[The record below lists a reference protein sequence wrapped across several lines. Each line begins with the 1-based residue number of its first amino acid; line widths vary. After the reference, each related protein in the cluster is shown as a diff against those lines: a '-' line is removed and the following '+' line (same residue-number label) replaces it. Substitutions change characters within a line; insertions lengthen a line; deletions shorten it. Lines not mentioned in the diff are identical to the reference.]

1 MVKAT
6 EDLERLWKRYKESGD
21 GHLRN
26 RLILQYLPLVKYIS
40 DRIFA
45 RLPKRVDIR
54 DLQSAGIFGLIS
66 AIEAFD
72 LTRGIK
78 FETYCSVRV
87 RGSIL
92 DELRAQD
99 WVPRPV
105 RNRTQKLRECVDV
118 LKRELGR
125 TPNDQELAKRL
136 GIKTEEVW
144 HLGRETMATNFVSL
158 SGSEQDDS
166 DGAVSRMEM
175 LEERSET
182 DPIEILQRADVAEL
196 IRRNLDEK
204 EKQVLLL
211 YYYENLTMREIGQ
224 FLGSRSGFP
233 VSVRPRYRRRHGVL
247 PLRRPGRGALVR
259 GSLLRADRTGGRD
272 SRLRLQPEHHRAAPR
287 RPA

>member
-1 MVKAT
+1 VVKAT
-6 EDLERLWKRYKESGD
+6 EDLERLWLSYKESGD
-21 GHLRN
+21 GSLRN

-40 DRIFA
+40 DRIFS

-54 DLQSAGIFGLIS
+54 DLQSAGIFGLIA

-72 LTRGIK
+72 MSRGIK

-105 RNRTQKLRECVDV
+105 RNRTQKLRECTDT
-118 LKRELGR
+118 LRRELGR

-136 GIKTEEVW
+136 GIKTEDVW
-144 HLGRETMATNFVSL
+144 SLGRETMATNFVSL
-158 SGSEQDDS
+158 SGSEPDDAE
-166 DGAVSRMEM
+166 GAISRIEM
-175 LEERSET
+175 LEEKSET
-182 DPIEILQRADVAEL
+182 DPIEILQRNDVAEL
-196 IRRNLDEK
+196 IRKNLDEK

-224 FLGSRSGFP
+224 FLGLSESRVCQIHARIMERLKEELKPQEGE
-233 VSVRPRYRRRHGVL
+233 
-247 PLRRPGRGALVR
+247 LV
-259 GSLLRADRTGGRD
+259 
-272 SRLRLQPEHHRAAPR
+272 
-287 RPA
+287 

>member
-1 MVKAT
+1 MP
-6 EDLERLWKRYKESGD
+6 WSG
-21 GHLRN
+21 GPQLRN

-40 DRIFA
+40 DRVFA
-45 RLPKRVDIR
+45 RLPRRVDIR

-105 RNRTQKLRECVDV
+105 RNRTQKLREAVDEM
-118 LKRELGR
+118 KRELGR
-125 TPNDQELAKRL
+125 TPNDDELAKRL
-136 GIKTEEVW
+136 GVGTKDVW
-144 HLGRETMATNFVSL
+144 NLGRETAATNFVSL
-158 SGSEQDDS
+158 SGSEPDDGEGS
-166 DGAVSRMEM
+166 ISRIEM
-175 LEERSET
+175 LEEKSET

-196 IRRNLDEK
+196 VRKNLDEK

-224 FLGSRSGFP
+224 FLGLSESRVCQIHARIMERLKEELKPQEGE
-233 VSVRPRYRRRHGVL
+233 
-247 PLRRPGRGALVR
+247 LV
-259 GSLLRADRTGGRD
+259 
-272 SRLRLQPEHHRAAPR
+272 
-287 RPA
+287 